1 MNPPGTSKT
10 RGADATPSAGGGP
23 QSSRDA
29 LLLEQA
35 RDGDTAAFG
44 ELVELHQDRVYNA
57 IFRIVRRHEDA
68 CDLTQETFV
77 RAYRSL
83 DAFRGQ
89 SGFYTW
95 LFRIGVNLAISQKRR
110 QKNVALL
117 SELGPEDRSIEPAEG
132 AGPRATAIESPT
144 DAAER
149 RERHDELWTAMQKLS
164 VEHRTILVLRDI
176 EMFNYDE
183 IGEMLGLPPG
193 TVRSRL
199 HRARATLREILSPH
213 SVEEPEA

>member
-1 MNPPGTSKT
+1 MNPSRTSKT
-10 RGADATPSAGGGP
+10 RGPDETAQTP

-29 LLLEQA
+29 QLLEQA
-35 RDGDTAAFG
+35 RAGDSVAFG
-44 ELVELHQDRVYNA
+44 ELVELYQDRVYNA
-57 IFRIVRRHEDA
+57 VYRIVRRHEDA
-68 CDLTQETFV
+68 CDVTQETFV
-77 RAYRSL
+77 RAFRSL

-95 LFRIGVNLAISQKRR
+95 LFRIGVNLAISLTRR
-110 QKNVALL
+110 RKDLALL
-117 SELGPEDRSIEPAEG
+117 SDLGPDGHSMEPA
-132 AGPRATAIESPT
+132 AGSDPRLPDPETPL
-144 DAAER
+144 DAADR
-149 RERHDELWTAMQKLS
+149 REQYEELWEAMQKLS

-199 HRARATLREILSPH
+199 HRARATLREILSPTLT
-213 SVEEPEA
+213 EEPEA

>member
-1 MNPPGTSKT
+1 MNPSGTSKT
-10 RGADATPSAGGGP
+10 RGADATPQAP

-29 LLLEQA
+29 MLLERA
-35 RDGDTAAFG
+35 RAGDTAAFG

-68 CDLTQETFV
+68 CDLAQETFV

-89 SGFYTW
+89 SSFYTW

-110 QKNVALL
+110 RKDVMLL
-117 SELGPEDRSIEPAEG
+117 SEMGADGQSIDPADGADPRSPAV
-132 AGPRATAIESPT
+132 ESPT

-149 RERHDELWTAMQKLS
+149 RERHDDVWAAMQKLS

-199 HRARATLREILSPH
+199 HRARATLREILAPILL
-213 SVEEPEA
+213 EEPEA